1 MHRRGTANG
10 QSQYQDGTTE
20 MWMKEE
26 KKKNHAPRNVVL
38 GTCGPKKWMRVADD
52 RQRK

>member
-38 GTCGPKKWMRVADD
+38 GSMWTEEMDESR
-52 RQRK
+52 R